1 MIVQNK
7 KASHVGVILSF
18 VIFVTLLVFLFSI
31 FGSPIK
37 FSQSKDPLLDYLE
50 IELESRLT
58 TNLTI
63 ITISP
68 PAEEKECIQI
78 NNAGLGLSGLKT
90 IVKDKDNNIILS
102 KISGDY
108 LYIKWTAQEFF
119 KIYYAKELTNINSD
133 VGTDCYVLV
142 GGDINS
148 YREDYF
154 YSEDKVDEFI
164 SSYESNYSQLKSEL
178 GIPINNEFS
187 LSFIDSKGNITQT
200 EQKDVSVEIYSRDL
214 PIQYFDEMANI
225 NSGFINIKVW

>member
-1 MIVQNK
+1 MIQNK

-18 VIFVTLLVFLFSI
+18 VIFITFLVFLFSI
-31 FGSPIK
+31 LGSPIK
-37 FSQSKDPLLDYLE
+37 FSQSKEPLLDYLE
-50 IELESRLT
+50 IELESSLT

-68 PAEEKECIQI
+68 TIDGKECIQI
-78 NNAGLGLSGLKT
+78 NNAGLGLSELNT
-90 IVKDKDNNIILS
+90 IVKDKDNNIIHS

-108 LYIKWTAQEFF
+108 LYIKWDEQEFF
-119 KIYYAKELTNINSD
+119 KIYYAKELSKINSD
-133 VGTDCYVLV
+133 VGADCYVLI

-154 YSEDKVDEFI
+154 YNIDKINEFI

-178 GIPINNEFS
+178 GIQVNNEFS
-187 LSFIDSKGNITQT
+187 LSFIDSQGNVTQT
-200 EQKDVSVEIYSRDL
+200 SQKDVSVEIYSRDL
-214 PIQYFDEMANI
+214 PVQYFDETANI